1 MLAAP
6 DLALAS
12 AVSRSA
18 AGGDLDDAGVPVF
31 ATVAEA
37 LDGVDV
43 LIDYTSATAVKAN
56 TLAAIEAGVHVV
68 IGSSGL
74 TADDFA
80 EIEAAAR
87 ARSVGV
93 VASGQLLPL
102 LRPYG

>member
-18 AGGDLDDAGVPVF
+18 AGGELDEAPGVPVY

-74 TADDFA
+74 TADGLRGDRGGR
-80 EIEAAAR
+80 AR
-87 ARSVGV
+87 ALRS
-93 VASGQLLPL
+93 AWS
-102 LRPYG
+102 RPGTSP